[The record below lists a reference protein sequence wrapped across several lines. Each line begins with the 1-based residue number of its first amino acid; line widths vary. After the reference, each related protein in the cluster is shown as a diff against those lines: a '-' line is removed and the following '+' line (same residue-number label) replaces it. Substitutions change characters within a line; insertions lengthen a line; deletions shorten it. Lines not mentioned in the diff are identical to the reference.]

1 MELEHFL
8 TLIGDSVSMSELLLL
23 YGGWFVF
30 LAVFFTGE
38 TAVLASFVLVEQGK
52 LSFGLVWV
60 VALLAT
66 LCADMFWFMMG
77 RFFPTPR
84 ITNRVSS
91 KMFTAVQK
99 FLDKVIQKRFF
110 IMILCMK
117 FFIGTRL
124 LAILYCARSSI
135 STTRFVVYNS
145 ISTGIYIAVLSG
157 LGLLLSEILS
167 KLFHSNHSE
176 LFMVVAIVIVVCLV
190 VVTNFFGKKYFLSR
204 VTASSDQ

>member
-8 TLIGDSVSMSELLLL
+8 TLIDNSVSMSELLIL

-84 ITNRVSS
+84 ITNRVSN
-91 KMFTAVQK
+91 KMFTAVQQ

-124 LAILYCARSSI
+124 LVILYCARSSI

-167 KLFHSNHSE
+167 KLFHSNNSE
-176 LFMVVAIVIVVCLV
+176 VFTIAAIIIVVCLV
-190 VVTNFFGKKYFLSR
+190 AVTNVFGKKYFLSR
-204 VTASSDQ
+204 VTADGR